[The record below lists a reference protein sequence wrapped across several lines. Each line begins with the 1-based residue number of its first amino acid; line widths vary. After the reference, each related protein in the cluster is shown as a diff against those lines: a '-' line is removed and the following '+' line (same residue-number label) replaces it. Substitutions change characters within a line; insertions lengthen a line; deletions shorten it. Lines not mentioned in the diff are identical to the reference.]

1 MTTPLYLAGRPIGVL
16 HVANPARD
24 FTVADVERA
33 ASLTPRVAAALEL
46 ARTLFKLRRQGKLE
60 EILSAVAVAV
70 ASGESVMDFLRPA
83 IGEVGQ
89 AVEASFVA
97 MVPDGGE
104 PAIWRHGHSPLEEVV
119 LEEVSRRPGMRA
131 YVVGPEKAG
140 DPGWA
145 AFYAPVHLSGH
156 RVGTLAAMRTRAE
169 PFAREERQALVRLAG
184 LGSLSFATER
194 YKQQRAELARL
205 QERQRIA
212 DDLHDDVAQIL
223 FAAQLNLDAILE
235 RKPATERG
243 RGGDRTGARPAGP
256 RRHHDP
262 QGDPPALLLDL
273 AGVRPAPRRGDRPDR
288 AGVLGGD
295 QPAARP
301 GRGRSRQRP
310 APLRRRRPDQGRPRG
325 DRQRR
330 QTRRPLPDPGPA
342 RGHRPPPPAAHA
354 STTTGSAAPATGAGR
369 GTAWARSGAPSTS
382 SAAACGSASPP
393 GAAPRSPPRCRS
405 PIGDPTG
412 DSASSAAAS
421 GAVSFA

>member
-1 MTTPLYLAGRPIGVL
+1 
-16 HVANPARD
+16 
-24 FTVADVERA
+24 
-33 ASLTPRVAAALEL
+33 
-46 ARTLFKLRRQGKLE
+46 
-60 EILSAVAVAV
+60 
-70 ASGESVMDFLRPA
+70 MDFLRPA

-104 PAIWRHGHSPLEEVV
+104 PAIWRHGHSPLEDVV

-145 AFYAPVHLSGH
+145 VFYAPVHLSGH

-235 RKPATERG
+235 REPGHRRG
-243 RGGDRTGARPAGP
+243 RGGDRTRARPARP
-256 RRHHDP
+256 RRHDDP

-295 QPAARP
+295 PPAARP
-301 GRGRSRQRP
+301 AAVDAANGLRRPAADALIKAAREALVNAAKHAGPCRIRVQLALTERSRLLLSVIDDGVGGARDRDGARARP
-310 APLRRRRPDQGRPRG
+310 GRDPPHPRRARRLPAGRPVGGRRDQGDRLGPDRGLGPDWRFGQFRRRE
-325 DRQRR
+325 RR
-330 QTRRPLPDPGPA
+330 
-342 RGHRPPPPAAHA
+342 
-354 STTTGSAAPATGAGR
+354 
-369 GTAWARSGAPSTS
+369 
-382 SAAACGSASPP
+382 C
-393 GAAPRSPPRCRS
+393 
-405 PIGDPTG
+405 
-412 DSASSAAAS
+412 
-421 GAVSFA
+421 